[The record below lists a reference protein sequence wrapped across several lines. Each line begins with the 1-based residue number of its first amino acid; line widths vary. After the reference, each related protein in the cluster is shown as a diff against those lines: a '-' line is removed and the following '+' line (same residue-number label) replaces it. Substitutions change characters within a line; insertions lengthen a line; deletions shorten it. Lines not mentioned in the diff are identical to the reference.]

1 MKHIRLPLT
10 EADIAALQ
18 AGDEVLLSGPLYTAR
33 DAAHQRLC
41 RCLQEGKPLPVEL
54 AGETI
59 YYVGPSPAKPGEV
72 IGSAGP
78 TTSYRMDPYT
88 PPLLALGLKGMI
100 GKGRRSAEVVQA
112 IREHGAVY
120 FITIAALRALL
131 AEAVKKKTPVCY
143 EDLGPEAICRLEVE
157 NFYAIVG
164 IDSRGNTIIR
174 WKKAARRGGFFMP
187 CGGTWHGSCYYNLTE
202 NRSIPDKTG
211 GKHYAFSG
219 NDRDRGHPY
228 RRRTDPD
235 HSQRHPQVGGKFCP
249 GEAGLFQG
257 TL

>member
-120 FITIAALRALL
+120 FITI
-131 AEAVKKKTPVCY
+131 
-143 EDLGPEAICRLEVE
+143 
-157 NFYAIVG
+157 
-164 IDSRGNTIIR
+164 
-174 WKKAARRGGFFMP
+174 GG
-187 CGGTWHGSCYYNLTE
+187 
-202 NRSIPDKTG
+202 
-211 GKHYAFSG
+211 
-219 NDRDRGHPY
+219 
-228 RRRTDPD
+228 
-235 HSQRHPQVGGKFCP
+235 V
-249 GEAGLFQG
+249 
-257 TL
+257 

>member
-72 IGSAGP
+72 IG
-78 TTSYRMDPYT
+78 
-88 PPLLALGLKGMI
+88 
-100 GKGRRSAEVVQA
+100 
-112 IREHGAVY
+112 GA
-120 FITIAALRALL
+120 AALL

-174 WKKAARRGGFFMP
+174 
-187 CGGTWHGSCYYNLTE
+187 
-202 NRSIPDKTG
+202 
-211 GKHYAFSG
+211 
-219 NDRDRGHPY
+219 
-228 RRRTDPD
+228 
-235 HSQRHPQVGGKFCP
+235 
-249 GEAGLFQG
+249 
-257 TL
+257 

>member
-120 FITIAALRALL
+120 FITIGGAAALL
-131 AEAVKKKTPVCY
+131 AALLLGGCARQDTVTATP
-143 EDLGPEAICRLEVE
+143 EHLGPEAICRLEVE

-174 WKKAARRGGFFMP
+174 
-187 CGGTWHGSCYYNLTE
+187 
-202 NRSIPDKTG
+202 
-211 GKHYAFSG
+211 
-219 NDRDRGHPY
+219 
-228 RRRTDPD
+228 
-235 HSQRHPQVGGKFCP
+235 
-249 GEAGLFQG
+249 
-257 TL
+257 

>member
-100 GKGRRSAEVVQA
+100 GKGRRSVEVVQA
-112 IREHGAVY
+112 IREHGAGGLHHHRRRCG
-120 FITIAALRALL
+120 AAGGGRQEKNTRVLRGSG
-131 AEAVKKKTPVCY
+131 TGG
-143 EDLGPEAICRLEVE
+143 DLPAGGGEFLRYRRHRQPGEYHHSLE
-157 NFYAIVG
+157 
-164 IDSRGNTIIR
+164 
-174 WKKAARRGGFFMP
+174 AARRGGFFMP

-211 GKHYAFSG
+211 
-219 NDRDRGHPY
+219 R
-228 RRRTDPD
+228 
-235 HSQRHPQVGGKFCP
+235 
-249 GEAGLFQG
+249 E
-257 TL
+257 TLCVFRK

>member
-54 AGETI
+54 AGETV

-100 GKGRRSAEVVQA
+100 GKGRRSGEVVQA
-112 IREHGAVY
+112 VREHGAVY
-120 FITIAALRALL
+120 FITIGGAAALLGAAGAGQGGGAASVRAGPW
-131 AEAVKKKTPVCY
+131 AAVRHGAAAAGCVGRAAAGAAGGI
-143 EDLGPEAICRLEVE
+143 LRAVAPEQPDAVQS
-157 NFYAIVG
+157 G
-164 IDSRGNTIIR
+164 
-174 WKKAARRGGFFMP
+174 AAVRAVRPAAADGAGRY
-187 CGGTWHGSCYYNLTE
+187 GH
-202 NRSIPDKTG
+202 R
-211 GKHYAFSG
+211 AA
-219 NDRDRGHPY
+219 GHPAA
-228 RRRTDPD
+228 DG
-235 HSQRHPQVGGKFCP
+235 VGLLGDGAAAASGGDAP
-249 GEAGLFQG
+249 AGG
-257 TL
+257 AVMR